1 MRHPALVGSLMLLCG
16 LCTAGSTSQREIPK
30 SERHILVVMATCKTI
45 QCVKATYTKIPRPEV
60 VARIVYYTNLLR
72 LQPGDRAASCAL
84 LKNIP
89 ATDDE
94 YEHLTTLDGN
104 LYQDETDAEI
114 GAAGQAYWHMSRNLA
129 HALKVCPRFLPA
141 FIRYGILAMP
151 NPHDDYPN
159 WAARVC
165 RSNPSRFLKAFE
177 TLGPK
182 DRHYIAKHII
192 EPKGCKQI
200 AFPEAE

>member
-1 MRHPALVGSLMLLCG
+1 MRCAVLISVPMLVCG
-16 LCTAGSTSQREIPK
+16 LCTAGGTSQREIPK
-30 SERHILVVMATCKTI
+30 SERHTLVVMATCKTI
-45 QCVKATYTKIPRPEV
+45 RCVKAAYTEIPRPEA

-72 LQPGDRAASCAL
+72 LRPGDRAASCAL
-84 LKNIP
+84 LEDIP
-89 ATDDE
+89 ATEGE
-94 YEHLTTLDGN
+94 YERLTTLDGN

-114 GAAGQAYWHMSRNLA
+114 GAVGQAYWHMSRSLA

-159 WAARVC
+159 WATRVC
-165 RSNPSRFLKAFE
+165 RSDPTHFLEAFE
-177 TLGPK
+177 TLSPK

-192 EPKGCKQI
+192 QPKGCKQI